1 MDGFVSAQELHEII
15 NGLLDHPEQ
24 GVGVSFQSAATA
36 IDALLA
42 RALLFDVGEDPGE
55 RFRSR
60 MAEAVRLFFRLRQ
73 LFPQH
78 AGPIGWQTAPTLVAD
93 FRFIWRRRRYP
104 KRTIDAATALARSR
118 HLPLT
123 AQCGKLSPH

>member
-1 MDGFVSAQELHEII
+1 MVEE
-15 NGLLDHPEQ
+15 
-24 GVGVSFQSAATA
+24 GVMISLSFQSATAA
-36 IDALLA
+36 IDALMS

-78 AGPIGWQTAPTLVAD
+78 AGPIGW
-93 FRFIWRRRRYP
+93 
-104 KRTIDAATALARSR
+104 
-118 HLPLT
+118 
-123 AQCGKLSPH
+123 